1 MSLPVST
8 KRVFPLVRLV
18 GKRHSS
24 TTATGTT
31 HTNTSAS
38 VQSTGSVKTSENK
51 PLKESIPKHIKAH
64 QNEESLLPDT
74 EFYALLR
81 LRRFNEKVMQ
91 KLRSLQKDTQGS
103 VNVSLEELS
112 KQKLSPREKQ
122 LDEEL
127 DKFFEKHLHEK
138 DLIKINNNRDE
149 KTQQAATYFPT
160 NVSSKQVLSK
170 DFPNLNIT
178 DFGRPYTAQEL
189 FLRQLK
195 HSATVGKLG
204 AKIDNVYFPNNDI
217 YNPLQANEVTIEHLM
232 AAGVHLGQATSLWN
246 TSTHPFVY
254 GSYKG
259 IHIIDLN
266 KTLQSLKRSC
276 KVVEGIAE
284 RGGIILFLGSEAQRR
299 VISNA
304 AKMCR
309 GYGIHT
315 RWIGGTL
322 TNPTEIAGGWARQKV
337 DMADNPTGEPLT
349 DLQTDGLIKPDLII
363 VLNPKQNKT
372 ALKEAMKV
380 RIPTIGIVDTDCEPS
395 LVTYPIPGNDD
406 SARSVNLIAGILA
419 RAGET
424 GLNKRL
430 RKE

>member
-1 MSLPVST
+1 MSLPASS
-8 KRVFPLVRLV
+8 KRVLPLVRLI
-18 GKRHSS
+18 GKRCSS
-24 TTATGTT
+24 TTTTGTT
-31 HTNTSAS
+31 KAS
-38 VQSTGSVKTSENK
+38 KSTLLQNAEPVKASEK
-51 PLKESIPKHIKAH
+51 TPSKEPLPKHNKTGQH
-64 QNEESLLPDT
+64 EESLLPDT

-91 KLRSLQKDTQGS
+91 KLKSLQNETQDPMD
-103 VNVSLEELS
+103 VTLEQLS

-127 DKFFEKHLHEK
+127 DQFFEKHLHEK
-138 DLIKINNNRDE
+138 DLIKINNNKDD

-160 NVSSKQVLSK
+160 NVSSKQALSR

-217 YNPLQANEVTIEHLM
+217 YNPLQSNEVTIEHLM

-259 IHIIDLN
+259 LHIIDLN

-322 TNPTEIAGGWARQKV
+322 TNPTEIAGSWARQKV

-380 RIPTIGIVDTDCEPS
+380 RVPTIGIVDTDCEPS

-419 RAGET
+419 RAGEI
-424 GLNKRL
+424 GLSKRL